1 MAHGFIGQNEVIR
14 LRQGTDECH
23 ALLLSERHV
32 PYPLEH
38 LVGNTQPLEP
48 AKYLLVG
55 GKARE
60 AVLDLHVLPRGKFG
74 KEAKFL
80 KQIADVMLADVGP
93 LLHAECLHIT
103 PIKEQAAR
111 VVMPMA
117 DEIAAE
123 SALAHAAVGLDEVFL
138 SFLQCQRLLPNFR
151 MEVGNLC
158 KYVREKTV

>member
-1 MAHGFIGQNEVIR
+1 MFRIIARFPVQPEKKDEFLAIAGELAAAQEVHGHFRG
-14 LRQGTDECH
+14 GG
-23 ALLLSERHV
+23 ALVAEL
-32 PYPLEH
+32 
-38 LVGNTQPLEP
+38 
-48 AKYLLVG
+48 
-55 GKARE
+55 
-60 AVLDLHVLPRGKFG
+60 
-74 KEAKFL
+74 
-80 KQIADVMLADVGP
+80 VGP